1 MFCQELFIEHI
12 CQDSTKVEPL
22 AHIFIVRDCLVLPSW
37 LSKHKVHRKGV
48 KQERETRTG
57 SQGKENRKS
66 GREDDKQAVWN
77 PQAQTEAFCSQV
89 VGRKEDPERRALQR
103 QMLYEVLTPGKS

>member
-1 MFCQELFIEHI
+1 MPSTTFLAKQAQSPQE
-12 CQDSTKVEPL
+12 
-22 AHIFIVRDCLVLPSW
+22 
-37 LSKHKVHRKGV
+37 
-48 KQERETRTG
+48 G
-57 SQGKENRKS
+57 SQAGKGKENRKS